1 MTNLSR
7 TIWLG
12 AVAYDPKAVTIWE
25 AIKEYFVESR
35 VPFDFVLF
43 SNYEAQVEA
52 LFDRK
57 IDIAWNTPVAYV
69 RCEHRLEGKSRT
81 LAMRDTDVGF
91 TSKFITRRDSGIRSL
106 ADLRGKRFAIGSRDS
121 AQAAILPYH
130 HLTHNGLVPGS
141 DVEIVRFDTDLG
153 KHGDTGT
160 SELDVLRAVQSGA
173 ADAGAIGDAIYIQLM
188 SGALTQL
195 GEFRAFYTSPPFSHC
210 NFTALPDID
219 PQLADSFTRTLLAMD
234 YANPKHKRAMD
245 LEGLKRWV
253 PCNKDGYADL
263 TEAMKTQGML

>member
-1 MTNLSR
+1 MASELR

-35 VPFDFVLF
+35 VAFDFVLF
-43 SNYEAQVEA
+43 SSYEAQVAA

-69 RCEHRLEGKSRT
+69 RCERRLGGGSRT

-91 TSKFITRRDSGIRSL
+91 TSKFITRRNSPIRGL
-106 ADLRGKRFAIGSRDS
+106 ADLKGKRFALGSRDS

-130 HLTHNGLVPGS
+130 HLSKNGLVPGS
-141 DVEIVRFDTDLG
+141 DVEIIRFDTDLG

-160 SELDVLRAVQSGA
+160 SELEVLKAVQAGA
-173 ADAGAIGDAIYIQLM
+173 ADAGAIGDAIYIQIM
-188 SGALTQL
+188 SGALTSL

-219 PQLADSFTRTLLAMD
+219 PQLADLFTRTLLAMD

-253 PCNKDGYADL
+253 PCNKEGYDDL

>member
-1 MTNLSR
+1 MADKPR

-12 AVAYDPKAVTIWE
+12 AVAYDSKAVTIWE
-25 AIKEYFVESR
+25 AIKEYFVESK
-35 VPFDFVLF
+35 VQFDFVLF
-43 SNYEAQVEA
+43 SSYEAQVEA

-69 RCEHRLEGKSRT
+69 RCENRLGGTSRT

-106 ADLRGKRFAIGSRDS
+106 ADLKGKRFALGSRDS
-121 AQAAILPYH
+121 AQAAILPFH
-130 HLTHNGLVPGS
+130 HLSNSNVVPHR

-160 SELDVLRAVQSGA
+160 SELEVLKAVQTGV
-173 ADAGAIGDAIYIQLM
+173 ADAGAVGHAIYIQIM
-188 SGALTQL
+188 SGALTSL

-210 NFTALPDID
+210 NFTALPEID
-219 PQLADSFTRTLLAMD
+219 PQLAAIWTKTLLAMD
-234 YANPKHKRAMD
+234 YNNPKHKKAMD

-253 PCNKDGYADL
+253 PCNKEGYSDL
-263 TEAMKTQGML
+263 TEAMKNQGML